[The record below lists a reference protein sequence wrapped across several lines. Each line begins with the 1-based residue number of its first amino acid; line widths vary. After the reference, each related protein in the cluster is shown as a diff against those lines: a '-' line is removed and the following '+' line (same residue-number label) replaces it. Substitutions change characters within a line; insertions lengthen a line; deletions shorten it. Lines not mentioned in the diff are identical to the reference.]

1 MNSFP
6 VYIPHAAAPKRLR
19 DTVALI
25 DPKSAIVSVPDLS
38 GDELLVYFEG
48 NRYRA
53 ANMITFADRAR
64 HAAERLATNYPTI
77 ARALVPRRALT
88 RVGSFTPDHGVDV
101 PDARALVALARWL
114 ELLDGERFDSDAL
127 HEQLRLSQ

>member
-1 MNSFP
+1 MERFP
-6 VYIPHAAAPKRLR
+6 VYIPEAAAPAAVR

-25 DPKSAIVSVPDLS
+25 DPKSAIVSAPDPS

-53 ANMITFADRAR
+53 ANMITFADRAL
-64 HAAERLATNYPTI
+64 HAAGRLASNYPTI
-77 ARALVPRRALT
+77 AKATVPRRALT
-88 RVGSFTPDHGVDV
+88 HVGLFTPGHGVDV
-101 PDARALVALARWL
+101 PDAGALVALARWL

-127 HEQLRLSQ
+127 HAELRLSR